1 MKLFSSQCSSQASDS
16 QVGPSYSQDD
26 NKSDE
31 EEKNDNEKIS
41 FYLKLAKAKNLILC
55 SFLL

>member
-16 QVGPSYSQDD
+16 QVGASYSQDD

-31 EEKNDNEKIS
+31 EEKNDDEKIS
-41 FYLKLAKAKNLILC
+41 FYLKLGKNKK
-55 SFLL
+55 FKFM

>member
-16 QVGPSYSQDD
+16 QVGASYSQDD

-31 EEKNDNEKIS
+31 EEKKRQW
-41 FYLKLAKAKNLILC
+41 KNQ
-55 SFLL
+55 FLFEIGKSKKFNFM